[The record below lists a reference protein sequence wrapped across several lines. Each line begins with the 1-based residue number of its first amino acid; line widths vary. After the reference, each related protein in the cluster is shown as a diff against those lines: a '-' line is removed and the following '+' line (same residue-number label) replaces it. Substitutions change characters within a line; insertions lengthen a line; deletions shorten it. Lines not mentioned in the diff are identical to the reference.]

1 MNDTKNSWENR
12 QTEKQFGDKL
22 NQATDCKNKTE
33 QTADKMKNG
42 VENAAD
48 RMGNTARKV
57 GDNIKQGAEKTADK
71 IGQAVDEAETRR
83 LVSASAERS

>member
-33 QTADKMKNG
+33 QTADKMK
-42 VENAAD
+42 
-48 RMGNTARKV
+48 
-57 GDNIKQGAEKTADK
+57 K
-71 IGQAVDEAETRR
+71 IGRAHV
-83 LVSASAERS
+83 

>member
-33 QTADKMKNG
+33 QTADKRLRR
-42 VENAAD
+42 VIRRISQAA
-48 RMGNTARKV
+48 NNV
-57 GDNIKQGAEKTADK
+57 SV
-71 IGQAVDEAETRR
+71 AVKYS
-83 LVSASAERS
+83 LERSGHRP